1 MQRIVDSQFG
11 QITAGVAETRGKTSD
26 AVRQLAD
33 RAPLL
38 ADEAR
43 DAGLVD
49 RVGYRDEALAQA
61 KKRAG
66 NGAELLYLARYA
78 KRARRKP
85 GKGRPA
91 TMAVITATGA
101 IVPRH
106 QRTNPL
112 IGPSQIEADRTAAAI
127 RQAARDKRVKAIVL
141 RVDSPG
147 GSAVASDTIWRET
160 VLAREAGKPVIV
172 TMGNVAASGGYYIS
186 AAADRIVA
194 HPGTIT
200 GSIGVIS
207 GKPVIAKAKA
217 KIGFTVDEVHTS
229 ANARLLSLNRVFTD
243 TEQER
248 FTRELDGIYDAF
260 VAKVAEGRHL
270 TRQRVHEIARGRVW
284 TGEDAHAIGLVD
296 ALGGFP
302 EALRLARELA
312 GVDTGAPVRL
322 KPFPKKASPVAALRG
337 ATGDSSEDPKAAGSG
352 STSGGPL
359 GPIGAIAMG
368 SLGARAGGPLGAIA
382 QLIRELS
389 VTRARGVLHLGS
401 EPEEWFIR

>member
-1 MQRIVDSQFG
+1 V
-11 QITAGVAETRGKTSD
+11 T
-26 AVRQLAD
+26 
-33 RAPLL
+33 
-38 ADEAR
+38 
-43 DAGLVD
+43 
-49 RVGYRDEALAQA
+49 
-61 KKRAG
+61 
-66 NGAELLYLARYA
+66 
-78 KRARRKP
+78 
-85 GKGRPA
+85 
-91 TMAVITATGA
+91 
-101 IVPRH
+101 
-106 QRTNPL
+106 
-112 IGPSQIEADRTAAAI
+112 IGPAP
-127 RQAARDKRVKAIVL
+127 VL
-141 RVDSPG
+141 GP
-147 GSAVASDTIWRET
+147 
-160 VLAREAGKPVIV
+160 EAGEPVIV
-172 TMGNVAASGGYYIS
+172 TTGQGAASAGYYRA

-194 HPGTIT
+194 HSGTIT
-200 GSIGVIS
+200 RSIGVMS

-229 ANARLLSLNRVFTD
+229 ANARLLSLNRAFTD

-270 TRQRVHEIARGRVW
+270 TRRRVHEIARGRVW

-312 GVDTGAPVRL
+312 GVDAGARVRL

-352 STSGGPL
+352 LTSGDPL
-359 GPIGAIAMG
+359 GPIGAIATG
-368 SLGARAGGPLGAIA
+368 FLAAIAGGPLGAIA

-401 EPEEWFIR
+401 EPEEWLIR